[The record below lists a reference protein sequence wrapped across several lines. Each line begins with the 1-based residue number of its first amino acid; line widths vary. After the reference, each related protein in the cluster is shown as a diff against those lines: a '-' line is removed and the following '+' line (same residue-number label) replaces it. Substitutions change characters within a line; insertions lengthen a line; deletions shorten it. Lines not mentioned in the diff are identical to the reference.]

1 MSKRETPPADGKAG
15 LPLSSE
21 EALALALFVFLA
33 GRGGAGKTLLL
44 RWIVERAI
52 AAGRLLVIAD
62 GDRTNRSLPLFLD
75 GVLTPNGAD
84 DATVWRWLEAI
95 ITRMVADRFNLVL
108 DLGGG
113 DLVLKRIALEL
124 ALQSLLEAS
133 GIAPVVLHLLS
144 PELESLAYLAALEDN
159 GLFAPER
166 TALILNEGLVP
177 IGHGNDETVFAAVR
191 EHKIFKAAIRRG
203 AVPIVMPQLKPAF
216 EINAR
221 HLSFADAAAGKSKEG
236 LPPLG
241 VFDRQRMALWLVAME
256 KAFEPVAAWL
266 P

>member
-1 MSKRETPPADGKAG
+1 VSKRETPPADGKAG

-144 PELESLAYLAALEDN
+144 PELESLAYLAALEEN

-203 AVPIVMPQLKPAF
+203 AVPIVMPRLKPAF
-216 EINAR
+216 EINAQ
-221 HLSFADAAAGKSKEG
+221 HLLFADAAAAKTKEG
-236 LPPLG
+236 APPLG
-241 VFDRQRMALWLVAME
+241 VFDRQRTLLWLAAME
-256 KAFEPVAAWL
+256 KAFEPITAWL

>member
-1 MSKRETPPADGKAG
+1 MPREKLPADDKAA
-15 LPLSSE
+15 LPLTPA
-21 EALALALFVFLA
+21 EALALALFVVLA

-75 GVLTPNGAD
+75 GVLAPKNAD
-84 DATVWRWLEAI
+84 DATVLSWLEAI
-95 ITRMVADRFNLVL
+95 ITQMIAERFNVVL

-113 DLVLKRIALEL
+113 DLMLKKMALEL
-124 ALQSLLEAS
+124 KLQALLEAS
-133 GIAPVVLHLLS
+133 GLTPVLLHLLT
-144 PELESLAYLAALEDN
+144 PERECLAYLDALEDN

-177 IGHGNDETVFAAVR
+177 LGHANDETVFAAVR

-216 EINAR
+216 EINAQ

-241 VFDRQRMALWLVAME
+241 VFDRQRTALWLVAME
-256 KAFEPVAAWL
+256 KAFEPIAAWL